1 MMRLIMGYSSG
12 GFDQWRDTR
21 ARFGNRARPR
31 RPPEHRWKDG
41 HLLCDNARAAPP
53 VIPRTT
59 EEDTSVA
66 KFKVVTPSGA
76 GFSVP
81 GVGYKLE
88 MEALAPIDAEIV
100 EIAAKTDDEFV
111 KEARDA

>member
-1 MMRLIMGYSSG
+1 MPTLTSCARAEVAPRARAAAAIAMMRLIMGGSSG
-12 GFDQWRDTR
+12 RFDRWRDTR

-31 RPPEHRWKDG
+31 IDGRWKDG

-53 VIPRTT
+53 LIPRTT

-76 GFSVP
+76 SYAAP
-81 GVGYKLE
+81 GAGYKLE
-88 MEALAPIDAEIV
+88 MEALAPI
-100 EIAAKTDDEFV
+100 
-111 KEARDA
+111 